1 MTQIKPSSVGR
12 LKTFNCA
19 HLSRGACDPLPQARQ
34 NTRAAT
40 LKGRYITKE
49 NQMTKTLITAST
61 IALMLATGAQAQ
73 GNGQRGASFIASWD
87 MSQTG
92 HVSLDDMQ
100 TRRGDLFDMFDH
112 DGNGYLEA
120 DELAQM
126 AETVTAQGE
135 LRLERQAENR
145 AEQQA
150 EGRRGQGQNAN
161 PTGAIIHAAMSV
173 EFNDA
178 NGDGRISRAEF
189 LTATERL
196 FATLDRNG
204 DGRID
209 LSDF

>member
-1 MTQIKPSSVGR
+1 M
-12 LKTFNCA
+12 KT
-19 HLSRGACDPLPQARQ
+19 
-34 NTRAAT
+34 
-40 LKGRYITKE
+40 
-49 NQMTKTLITAST
+49 TLITASAL
-61 IALMLATGAQAQ
+61 ALMLATGAYAQ
-73 GNGQRGASFIASWD
+73 GNGQRGASFIESWD

-92 HVSLDDMQ
+92 TVSLEDMQ
-100 TRRGDLFDMFDH
+100 TRRGDLFDMFDQ

-145 AEQQA
+145 AERQG

-161 PTGAIIHAAMSV
+161 PSGAIIHAAMSV

-178 NGDGRISRAEF
+178 NGDGRISREEF
-189 LTATERL
+189 LTATARL